1 MIAVHEE
8 ATGKGDSEPAQM
20 IMYFYGMMGN
30 KGGAEDKSLSGATS
44 GELTLRVNLTV
55 QFEIAK

>member
-1 MIAVHEE
+1 
-8 ATGKGDSEPAQM
+8 M